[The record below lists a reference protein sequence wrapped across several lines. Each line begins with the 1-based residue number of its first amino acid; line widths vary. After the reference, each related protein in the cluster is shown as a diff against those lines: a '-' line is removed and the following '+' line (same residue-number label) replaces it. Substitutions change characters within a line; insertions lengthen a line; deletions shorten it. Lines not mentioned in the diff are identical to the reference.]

1 MPKHLNS
8 RNIFFIRHGQS
19 ESNVNENMAAGMNYD
34 APLTELGKKQAEALG
49 ERFKREGIYF
59 DYLFTSEL
67 SRSIDTASIFLS
79 TLGNKDIPTKRSEKL
94 NELQIPGWRGKA
106 RNDVVTTE
114 IQAMWGKSGKHY
126 TPADGESEYELQKR
140 YSEFIDKEII
150 FNSEIE
156 KIPESVN
163 IAIVVHGWALRGF
176 FQEILEYD
184 QSFIKKM
191 AMDNTSISQFKY
203 NDIGWRLVRIN
214 DSSHLEKLDEN
225 SRRYR

>member
-34 APLTELGKKQAEALG
+34 APLTELGKKQAKALG

-67 SRSIDTASIFLS
+67 SRAIDTASIFLS
-79 TLGNKDIPTKRSEKL
+79 ALGNKDIPTKRSDKL

-163 IAIVVHGWALRGF
+163 IAIVVHGWALRCF

-203 NDIGWRLVRIN
+203 SDIGWRLVRIN

>member
-1 MPKHLNS
+1 M
-8 RNIFFIRHGQS
+8 
-19 ESNVNENMAAGMNYD
+19 
-34 APLTELGKKQAEALG
+34 
-49 ERFKREGIYF
+49 
-59 DYLFTSEL
+59 
-67 SRSIDTASIFLS
+67 
-79 TLGNKDIPTKRSEKL
+79 RSEKL

-163 IAIVVHGWALRGF
+163 IAIVVHGWALRCF

>member
-67 SRSIDTASIFLS
+67 SRAIDTASIFLS
-79 TLGNKDIPTKRSEKL
+79 ALGNKDIPTMRSEKL

-126 TPADGESEYELQKR
+126 TPADGESEYELQRR

-163 IAIVVHGWALRGF
+163 IAIVVHGWALRCF
-176 FQEILEYD
+176 FQEILGYD

>member
-67 SRSIDTASIFLS
+67 SRAIDTASIFLS
-79 TLGNKDIPTKRSEKL
+79 ALGNKDIPTKRSDKL
-94 NELQIPGWRGKA
+94 NELQIPEWRGKA

-156 KIPESVN
+156 KIP
-163 IAIVVHGWALRGF
+163 
-176 FQEILEYD
+176 
-184 QSFIKKM
+184 
-191 AMDNTSISQFKY
+191 
-203 NDIGWRLVRIN
+203 
-214 DSSHLEKLDEN
+214 
-225 SRRYR
+225 